1 MSSNIENILPAIRQ
15 AVKDIISEEITP
27 RLNNLEL
34 KLSELADMKVTL
46 GNHKKRL
53 DDYEKSLKFTGDQ
66 LNDVITKRL
75 PELDTKFTDLTQNIC
90 MNMLDLENHRR
101 KWSIIV
107 NGLKGPKGEEELTT
121 RANVKKFAKEH
132 LKVEGADLH
141 RISACHRL
149 DQKEDAGIIVRF
161 CDLSERNSWLSNAKN
176 LKASP
181 LRVSISPDLPP
192 SLRPLKADILK
203 QRKEL
208 PPEVK
213 RISQVRYLPS
223 WPYVILK
230 IRNKPTKIPRVQKRD
245 IIQSYLDHVN

>member
-107 NGLKGPKGEEELTT
+107 NGLKGPKGEKELTT

-132 LKVEGADLH
+132 LKV
-141 RISACHRL
+141 
-149 DQKEDAGIIVRF
+149 DAGIIVRF

-176 LKASP
+176 RKASP

-245 IIQSYLDHVN
+245 IIQSYLGHVN